1 MHCLHKLCFNSFI
14 LLFFERSSLFFQDL
28 IESAKSIC
36 ESKSGFPAN
45 FWLHGNFS
53 TFDCRCLQ
61 KGFRKLKI
69 VRSSHLL
76 FLYCILGFS
85 FAFSQKKVESL
96 LQRTQ
101 NSNLFTFHKFY
112 RSSYLIKY
120 CTGVSDIKTHPI

>member
-1 MHCLHKLCFNSFI
+1 MHSLHKLYFNSFI
-14 LLFFERSSLFFQDL
+14 LLFFERSSLFLQDL

-36 ESKSGFPAN
+36 ESKAD

-61 KGFRKLKI
+61 KGFRILKI

-101 NSNLFTFHKFY
+101 NSNLFTFHKFDQ
-112 RSSYLIKY
+112 SIYLIKY
-120 CTGVSDIKTHPI
+120 CTGVSDIKPHPI